1 MGAMMHQGEAIL
13 IVTSLLMTRMLV
25 AFSVWPIFMGQT
37 VPVMVRMALAVAL
50 SSLMLP
56 AALHDPA
63 MLSISTPQIVFV
75 LLKEAGIGLVLGFL
89 SGIGFWAVHR
99 RHDH

>member
-1 MGAMMHQGEAIL
+1 MGATMHQGEAIL

-56 AALHDPA
+56 AALGDPA
-63 MLSISTPQIVFV
+63 MLSISYPQAVFV
-75 LLKEAGIGLVLGFL
+75 ILKEGGSAWCLVFCR
-89 SGIGFWAVHR
+89 A
-99 RHDH
+99 